1 MSDRIGCLALV
12 LHSHVPYVLGHG
24 TWPHGSEMLYEA
36 VAETYMPLI
45 RMLER
50 LLEEGVQ
57 PKLTVGVTPVV
68 AEQLADSRF
77 REWFP
82 QYLQN
87 KINLACDNEAE
98 FARQGRGHLQYLALR
113 WRDHYSGL
121 LSDFC
126 ERYGGDLLAAFAE
139 LQDRGC
145 VDLLTSAATHGY
157 LPLLHED
164 ASIQAQVRQ
173 GVRTYERCFGR
184 RPRGFWLPECA
195 YRPRYRWQAPASV
208 MGRDGQG
215 RLRKGVE
222 EFLAENG
229 VDYCFVDSDVLHWGE
244 HPLPVRIDWEHALGK
259 LWGRIFHVREPRPY
273 DGDKS
278 PYLAY
283 FVGSHFE
290 DHPPVAIFVRDPR
303 SSMQVWSGEHGYPG
317 DFWYLDFHKKH
328 YPGGHRYWRVTDARN
343 DLGSKQDYSPEMAEE
358 RARENAGHFLWM
370 TKEILR
376 HDAPHKNDRPP
387 VLCAPFD
394 AELFGH
400 WWFEGI
406 RWLEHVLRWTA
417 LDPEIEPVTCSEYL
431 ERYSPSTAIA
441 LSEGSWGQGGEHW
454 VWLNEGTE
462 WTWRR
467 VYDAEMDMNDLAL
480 HHPRATD
487 PALRAILQQA
497 ARELLLLQASD
508 WQFLITTWTARDYAE
523 ARAHGHHTDFKRLS
537 DMARRYAR
545 GEWIHDHEWSYLGHL
560 QERDRIFPDIDP
572 AWFGAVEH
580 AAE

>member
-1 MSDRIGCLALV
+1 MSERVGCLAVV

-24 TWPHGSEMLYEA
+24 TWPHGSEILYEA

-45 RMLER
+45 RMLEG
-50 LLEEGVQ
+50 LLDEGVQ

-77 REWFP
+77 RDWFVR
-82 QYLQN
+82 YLQT
-87 KINLACDNEAE
+87 KIDMACENEAQFSHE
-98 FARQGRGHLQYLALR
+98 GRGHLAYLAGR
-113 WRDHYSGL
+113 WREHYGGL
-121 LSDFC
+121 LRDFR
-126 ERYGGDLLAAFAE
+126 ERYGSDILAAFAG

-145 VDLLTSAATHGY
+145 IDLLTSAATHGY
-157 LPLLHED
+157 FPLLHED

-173 GVRTYERCFGR
+173 GVRTYERCFRR

-195 YRPRYRWQAPASV
+195 YRPRYHWRPPANIL
-208 MGRDGQG
+208 GPDQPT

-229 VDYCFVDSDVLHWGE
+229 LDYCFVDSHVLHWGE
-244 HPLPVRIDWEHALGK
+244 QPLPVHIDWEHTLGK

-273 DGDKS
+273 VGDKS
-278 PYLAY
+278 PYLTY

-290 DHPPVAIFVRDPR
+290 DHPPIAVFVRDAR
-303 SSMQVWSGEHGYPG
+303 SSLQVWSGEHGYPG

-328 YPGGHRYWRVTDARN
+328 FPGGHRYWRVTDG
-343 DLGSKQDYSPEMAEE
+343 DHDMGSKQGYSPEMAEG

-370 TKEILR
+370 AKEILR
-376 HDAPHKNDRPP
+376 HDAPHGDRPP

-406 RWLEHVLRWTA
+406 KWLEHVLRWTA

-454 VWLNEGTE
+454 VWLNEDTE

-467 VYDAEMDMNDLAL
+467 VYDAEKDMNDLAL
-480 HHPRATD
+480 RHGNTTD
-487 PALRAILQQA
+487 PSLRAILQQA

-523 ARAHGHHTDFKRLS
+523 ARAHGHHSDFKCMA

-545 GEWIHDHEWSYLGHL
+545 GELIADGEWSSLGDL
-560 QERDRIFPDIDP
+560 QDRDRIFPDIDP
-572 AWFGAVEH
+572 AWFGAVDH
-580 AAE
+580 AAS